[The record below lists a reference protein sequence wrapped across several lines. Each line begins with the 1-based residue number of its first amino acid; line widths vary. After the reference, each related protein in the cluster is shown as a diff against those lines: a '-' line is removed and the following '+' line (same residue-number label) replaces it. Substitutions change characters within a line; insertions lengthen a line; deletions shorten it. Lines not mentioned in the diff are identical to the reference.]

1 MRLFSFFVDK
11 ENDIWIYSPSG
22 LWIYNPAEKKWQ
34 KKLRDLINR
43 QSRSAV
49 LSVAQDLQGRIWIG
63 REHDGVNILNKS
75 TGEIKTLMHQPD
87 DERSLQD
94 NTVSALYEDPNG

>member
-1 MRLFSFFVDK
+1 MRLFFFVDK

-75 TGEIKTLMHQPD
+75 TGEIKTLMHHLTMNAVCKIILFLHYMKILM
-87 DERSLQD
+87 E
-94 NTVSALYEDPNG
+94 